1 MIPMNDAPQGNA
13 PKGLSPRVRGW
24 IITTVTAVFFV
35 VAVYAFQKIQ
45 GPGESPREGGGAS
58 SLGGAS
64 ASSDGAD
71 GGTSL
76 RDELLRS
83 TSAQIGVIP
92 MRHVWGVLMERGYAK
107 GVATVVALADGTAS
121 MYISTGAAVTGAKA
135 YGPARVAAMRLCD
148 QAADGLGDMIPAHEF
163 PKPAKGR
170 VRFYVLTDGGVRTV
184 EGNIAGGT
192 KDGGPDK
199 LGPLEEAGDALL
211 EALREAT
218 SKGFIR

>member
-1 MIPMNDAPQGNA
+1 MIPMNDAP
-13 PKGLSPRVRGW
+13 KGLSSRVRGW
-24 IITTVTAVFFV
+24 IITTVTAAFFV

-45 GPGESPREGGGAS
+45 GPGESPRERGGVAS
-58 SLGGAS
+58 VGGIS
-64 ASSDGAD
+64 AAPDDAD
-71 GGTSL
+71 AGTSL
-76 RDELLRS
+76 RDELLHS
-83 TSAQIGVIP
+83 TSAQIGIIP
-92 MRHVWGVLMERGYAK
+92 VRHVWGVLMERGYAK

-121 MYISTGAAVTGAKA
+121 MYISTGGAVTGAKA

-148 QAADGLGDMIPAHEF
+148 QAADGLGDMVPAHEF

-170 VRFYVLTDGGVRTV
+170 VRFYVLTDGGVRTA

-199 LGPLEEAGDALL
+199 LGPLEQAGEALL